1 MIETNISHK
10 IEINK
15 DSDNASI
22 FIWFKD
28 DADSINEALNIVN
41 QLYITLTEYALK
53 KTCNV

>member
-28 DADSINEALNIVN
+28 DIDSILEACKIAD
-41 QLYITLTEYALK
+41 QLSIDLAIYASK
-53 KTCNV
+53 KQ